1 MKILSKKFLA
11 VLLAGMMLLPLAAC
25 AETEDDPENTKAS
38 TESNTEVD
46 TSNQDYV
53 CDLPDDL
60 DFKNAT
66 VTLLYVKRDGRSDEM
81 PSEKLGLGTISD
93 AVYERNVAV
102 ENQLNVKLSFVE
114 EVDDATASSSLKTM
128 VQAGDK
134 SVELSTIGTYF
145 ALGNAIEGCHLD
157 MSRLMYMDTSK
168 HYWSQEYNEIA
179 TFTSDNMQF
188 LATSPAA
195 LSLFRLTYLTIYNR
209 ELFAERN
216 LPDLYKTVEEG
227 KWTLDCQYGLVAD
240 EYVDKDGDGSISEGD
255 FYGFITGDII
265 SVDAYTVASG
275 IRFIVR
281 DENGDWVSNMTMSE
295 NLLNMAEKVS
305 DLYTAQGS
313 YVYKGTSY
321 DDIGKYSIIEKFAA
335 EGGLMATT
343 QFLSIEKRIDALADI
358 SYGIVP
364 MPKLSVGQEKYHTY
378 VQDQLSAFGI
388 SAAVGDQERQ
398 ELLGALMESIAY
410 NSYLIVRPAYYDSTL
425 SLRFMQDPQSGEILD
440 MMFETIS
447 FDRAYLNFSVD
458 IKGTMRDKLPS
469 SNPALS
475 SQLRA
480 WEKGIQNALTK
491 EQRSLDKLT
500 KS

>member
-1 MKILSKKFLA
+1 
-11 VLLAGMMLLPLAAC
+11 
-25 AETEDDPENTKAS
+25 
-38 TESNTEVD
+38 
-46 TSNQDYV
+46 
-53 CDLPDDL
+53 
-60 DFKNAT
+60 
-66 VTLLYVKRDGRSDEM
+66 
-81 PSEKLGLGTISD
+81 
-93 AVYERNVAV
+93 
-102 ENQLNVKLSFVE
+102 
-114 EVDDATASSSLKTM
+114 
-128 VQAGDK
+128 
-134 SVELSTIGTYF
+134 
-145 ALGNAIEGCHLD
+145 
-157 MSRLMYMDTSK
+157 
-168 HYWSQEYNEIA
+168 
-179 TFTSDNMQF
+179 
-188 LATSPAA
+188 
-195 LSLFRLTYLTIYNR
+195 
-209 ELFAERN
+209 
-216 LPDLYKTVEEG
+216 
-227 KWTLDCQYGLVAD
+227 
-240 EYVDKDGDGSISEGD
+240 
-255 FYGFITGDII
+255 
-265 SVDAYTVASG
+265 
-275 IRFIVR
+275 
-281 DENGDWVSNMTMSE
+281 
-295 NLLNMAEKVS
+295 
-305 DLYTAQGS
+305 
-313 YVYKGTSY
+313 
-321 DDIGKYSIIEKFAA
+321 
-335 EGGLMATT
+335 MATT

-398 ELLGALMESIAY
+398 DLLGALMESIAY